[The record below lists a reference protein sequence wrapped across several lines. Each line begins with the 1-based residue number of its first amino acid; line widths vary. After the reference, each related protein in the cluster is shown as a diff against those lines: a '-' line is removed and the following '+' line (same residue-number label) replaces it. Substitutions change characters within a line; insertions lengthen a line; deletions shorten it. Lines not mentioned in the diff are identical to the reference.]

1 MVGSYVRYKMEETDC
16 IWLVCEVQNGGNRL
30 HVVGSYVRYRMEE
43 TGCMW
48 LVCEVQNGANRLHMV
63 GM

>member
-1 MVGSYVRYKMEETDC
+1 MVGIYVHEVQNGGNRLHMVGSYVRYRMEETDC

-30 HVVGSYVRYRMEE
+30 H
-43 TGCMW
+43 
-48 LVCEVQNGANRLHMV
+48 MV